1 MPKFINYILLTAFLT
16 TFSSCLSFSY
26 IYYERDKA
34 EIKGIDMA
42 CTLNIAEI
50 KLKHGEFDSILTI
63 WAIRDQVITP
73 AQAERINNMYF
84 NYIKTSKSE
93 FGIWHI
99 AWAISNFYRLG
110 NDEIK
115 NKLKPAYEDA
125 IKKPDTLENFKST
138 ANELINSKK
147 IYMGYIHNLA
157 RSYALKHIVVPG
169 NKEYLQ
175 SMDDFIKNS
184 KSNKELLKLINEHDW
199 AKKCIK
205 EINK

>member
-1 MPKFINYILLTAFLT
+1 MHKIINCISIIVLLT

-34 EIKGIDMA
+34 EIKGIDMN
-42 CTLNIAEI
+42 CTLNIADI
-50 KLKHGEFDSILTI
+50 KLKQGEFDSILTI
-63 WAIRDQVITP
+63 WAIRDQVITA
-73 AQAERINNMYF
+73 AQAERISNMYF

-115 NKLKPAYEDA
+115 NKLKSAYEDA
-125 IKKPDTLENFKST
+125 IKKPDTLENFKTT

-175 SMDDFIKNS
+175 SMEDFIKNS
-184 KSNKELLKLINEHDW
+184 KDNKELMKLINEHEW
-199 AKKCIK
+199 AKKCIDGIK
-205 EINK
+205 